1 MSEEANIIVHNPDLT
16 PRGAMQK
23 ASNIASVCK
32 EIVMKTAMTI
42 QGRKYVKVEGWL
54 ALAQAAGYTIGTRD
68 VEKVDGGIR
77 AMADVRRIS
86 DGAVIATAEG
96 FVGDD
101 ERMWSGRPLYA
112 RRAMA
117 QTRATSRACRNAL
130 AFIVVMI
137 DENMGTTPAE
147 EMEGTD
153 QVAKSDNAETEE
165 DFLKG
170 RVQAYRDA
178 KTPTQRARA
187 LVGLTPEQSKHV
199 ETQGKGGE
207 PHAA

>member
-1 MSEEANIIVHNPDLT
+1 MNEESSIVVQNQDLT
-16 PRGAMQK
+16 PRGAMER
-23 ASNIASVCK
+23 AANIASVCK
-32 EIVMKTAMTI
+32 EIVTKTAMAI
-42 QGRKYVKVEGWL
+42 QGRKYVRVEGWL
-54 ALAQAAGYTIGTRD
+54 ALARAAGYTVGTRD
-68 VEKVDGGIR
+68 VEKTEGGIR

-137 DENMGTTPAE
+137 DEHMGTTPAE
-147 EMEGTD
+147 EMEGTEALPRD
-153 QVAKSDNAETEE
+153 GAETEE
-165 DFLKG
+165 SLI
-170 RVQAYRDA
+170 RVRAEAYREA
-178 KTPTQRARA
+178 RTATQRAIA
-187 LVGLTPEQSKHV
+187 LKGLTPEQSKQV
-199 ETQGKGGE
+199 ETLGKV
-207 PHAA
+207 A